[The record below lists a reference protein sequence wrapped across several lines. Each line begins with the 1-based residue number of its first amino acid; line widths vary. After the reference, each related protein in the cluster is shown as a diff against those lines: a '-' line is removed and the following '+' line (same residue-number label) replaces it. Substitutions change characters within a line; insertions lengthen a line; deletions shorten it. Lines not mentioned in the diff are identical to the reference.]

1 MFKSIHPFDQSVVGE
16 FQLMNSAD
24 VQKKLDLASKAFA
37 DWKKTSFA
45 HRSSMM
51 LKAASIIRNNK
62 EEYARTIALEMGKLL
77 SEARAEVEKSATAC
91 EYFAQHAEEFLKDQN
106 VATEAKRS
114 FVAFQ
119 PLGALLAIMP
129 WNFPFWQVFRFA
141 APALMAG
148 NVGLLKHAPNVT
160 RCSLLIEKI
169 FSEAGFPPGVFQSLI
184 IDVNLVEGIIS
195 SDIVQGVAL
204 TGSEAAGSQV
214 GSIAGKNIK
223 RTVLELGGSDAFIV
237 LPDADLEK
245 TVKIATQSRMQ
256 NVGQSCIA
264 AKRFIILEEIKEKF
278 IAKFAESIQLLV
290 QGDPFNEKSTLGPLA
305 RLDLAEKLEIQLRK
319 SIDAGARLLVGGE
332 RNGCNFQAALLDN
345 VRPGMAAFEEE
356 TFGPLAAV
364 ITAKTEDEAI
374 ALANMTRYGLG
385 ATVWTQDLRR
395 GERIARALDSGSVLI
410 NSLMRSDVRLP
421 FGGVKKSGY
430 GRELSEFGIKEFV
443 NIKTISLAQG

>member
-16 FQLMNSAD
+16 FPLMNSSD

-45 HRSSMM
+45 HRGSLM
-51 LKAASIIRNNK
+51 LKVASIIRNNK
-62 EEYARTIALEMGKLL
+62 EEYARTITLEMGKLL

-91 EYFAQHAEEFLKDQN
+91 EYFAQHAEEFLKDQT
-106 VATEAKRS
+106 VVTEAKRS

-119 PLGALLAIMP
+119 PVGALLAIMP

-160 RCSLLIEKI
+160 TCSLMIEKI

-184 IDVNLVEGIIS
+184 IEVNLVEGIIS
-195 SDIVQGVAL
+195 SDIIQGVAL

-237 LPDADLEK
+237 LPDADLET

-264 AKRFIILEEIKEKF
+264 AKRFIVLEEIKEKF
-278 IAKFAESIQLLV
+278 IAQFAESIQSLV

-305 RLDLAEKLEIQLRK
+305 RLDLAEKLEVQLRK
-319 SIDAGARLLVGGE
+319 SIDAGAKLLVGGQE
-332 RNGCNFQAALLDN
+332 KWMQF
-345 VRPGMAAFEEE
+345 
-356 TFGPLAAV
+356 
-364 ITAKTEDEAI
+364 
-374 ALANMTRYGLG
+374 
-385 ATVWTQDLRR
+385 
-395 GERIARALDSGSVLI
+395 
-410 NSLMRSDVRLP
+410 
-421 FGGVKKSGY
+421 SGY
-430 GRELSEFGIKEFV
+430 FIG
-443 NIKTISLAQG
+443 